1 MTGNELTY
9 IEVEDIKETPAAS
22 VFERCKIQSKFLTV
36 TAWYLSHF
44 GRLSPD
50 IWWGYQFG
58 YYALCL
64 LPIVALTFS
73 IDVLAMVI
81 KGAVI
86 VAKTIALKAIDL
98 AFMAAGKVAGVLGIA
113 FALFLIVMFCY
124 NQGWDG
130 CKECYKN
137 IVEWLGN
144 VLK

>member
-1 MTGNELTY
+1 MASNELTY
-9 IEVEDIKETPAAS
+9 IEVEDITETPTAS
-22 VFERCKIQSKFLTV
+22 VFERCEIQSKFLTV

-44 GRLSPD
+44 GKLTPD

-86 VAKTIALKAIDL
+86 VAKVTALKLVDL
-98 AFMAAGKVAGVLGIA
+98 AFVAMGKIAGVLGFA

-124 NQGWDG
+124 NEGWEG

-137 IVEWLGN
+137 IVEWLGS

>member
-1 MTGNELTY
+1 MASNELTY

-22 VFERCKIQSKFLTV
+22 VFERCEIQSKFLTV

-50 IWWGYQFG
+50 IWWGYQFA

-64 LPIVALTFS
+64 LPIIALTFS

-86 VAKTIALKAIDL
+86 VAKAIALKTIDL
-98 AFMAAGKVAGVLGIA
+98 TFMGKVAGVLGIA

-124 NQGWDG
+124 NEGWEG
-130 CKECYKN
+130 CKETYREIIEWVKN
-137 IVEWLGN
+137 A
-144 VLK
+144 LK

>member
-22 VFERCKIQSKFLTV
+22 VFERCEIQSKFLTV

-44 GRLSPD
+44 GKLSPD

-64 LPIVALTFS
+64 LPIIALTFS

-86 VAKTIALKAIDL
+86 VAKAIALKVIDL
-98 AFMAAGKVAGVLGIA
+98 TFMTAGKIVGVLGIA

-130 CKECYKN
+130 MKQTYFDL
-137 IVEWLGN
+137 IEWLES

>member
-1 MTGNELTY
+1 MASNELTY

-22 VFERCKIQSKFLTV
+22 VFERCDVQSKFLSV

-44 GRLSPD
+44 GKLSPD
-50 IWWGYQFG
+50 IWWGYQFA

-64 LPIVALTFS
+64 LPIIALTFS

-86 VAKTIALKAIDL
+86 VAKAIALKAIDL
-98 AFMAAGKVAGVLGIA
+98 TFMAAGKVAGVLGIA

-124 NQGWDG
+124 NEGWEG
-130 CKECYKN
+130 CKETYRDIIEWVKN
-137 IVEWLGN
+137 A
-144 VLK
+144 LK

>member
-1 MTGNELTY
+1 MASNELTY

-22 VFERCKIQSKFLTV
+22 VFERCDVQSKFLSV

-50 IWWGYQFG
+50 IWWGYQFA

-64 LPIVALTFS
+64 LPIIALTFS

-86 VAKTIALKAIDL
+86 VAKAIALKAIDL
-98 AFMAAGKVAGVLGIA
+98 TFMAAGKVAGVLGIA

-124 NQGWDG
+124 NQGWEG